1 MKLRFAAA
9 AVASC
14 AAFAMT
20 ISPAQAD
27 NVASSPRASVIYCQW
42 LDDNGGPAVGM
53 GCFDHVGDVIT
64 AEDRRSDGLRVVV
77 ETKYNYNRANDE
89 CHAAGG
95 SGTTKVCNYNM
106 KESGKVSFRVLTRNG
121 ANGANVHTGAWG
133 PWNNISG

>member
-9 AVASC
+9 AVAGC

-20 ISPAQAD
+20 ATPAQAD
-27 NVASSPRASVIYCQW
+27 NDAVTASASIVVCKF
-42 LDDNGGPAVGM
+42 LDDNGGPTVGL

-64 AEDRRSDGLRVVV
+64 AEDKRSDGLRVVV

-95 SGTTKVCNYNM
+95 SGTIKVCNYNM

-121 ANGANVHTGAWG
+121 ANGANVHTGSWSA
-133 PWNNISG
+133 WNNISG